1 MFSKIF
7 QFYLKTDQRKNKP
20 KNFLFKPIS
29 FFFKKNAPNL
39 TVRSIHSILQITI
52 GLFPIK
58 KARTQRAKQITK
70 T

>member
-29 FFFKKNAPNL
+29 FFFKKKRPQPY
-39 TVRSIHSILQITI
+39 SQEHPFFKKYQIT
-52 GLFPIK
+52 FN
-58 KARTQRAKQITK
+58 
-70 T
+70 